1 MANMTLAARTHRQ
14 QKGISLVGLII
25 VLAIIGLIAVLA
37 MKVTPTVTEYFSIK
51 KAIVSVKASGGGIP
65 EMRSAFNRQAEV
77 GYIDAI
83 SGKDLEILKNG
94 DDVEISFAYQKVIPL
109 VGPVSLLIDYAG
121 STNENRLKKK
131 AAP

>member
-1 MANMTLAARTHRQ
+1 MANMTLAAHMHRK
-14 QKGISLVGLII
+14 QKGVTLVGLIL

-51 KAIVSVKASGGGIP
+51 KAIGSVKAVGGGIP
-65 EMRSAFNRQAEV
+65 EMRAAFNRQAEV

-83 SGKDLEILKNG
+83 SGQDLEILKNG
-94 DDVEISFAYQKVIPL
+94 DDVEINFAYQKIIPL
-109 VGPVSLLIDYAG
+109 VGPVSLMIDYAG

>member
-1 MANMTLAARTHRQ
+1 MANMTLAARTQRK
-14 QKGISLVGLII
+14 QKGITLIGLIL
-25 VLAIIGLIAVLA
+25 VLAIIGVIAVLA

-51 KAIVSVKASGGGIP
+51 KAISSVKAAGGAIP
-65 EMRSAFNRQAEV
+65 EMRAAFNRQAEV
-77 GYIDAI
+77 GYIDSI
-83 SGKDLEILKNG
+83 SGQDLEILKNG
-94 DDVEISFAYQKVIPL
+94 DDVEINFAYQKTIPL

>member
-1 MANMTLAARTHRQ
+1 MTLAACTHRK
-14 QKGISLVGLII
+14 QKGITLVGLIL

-51 KAIVSVKASGGGIP
+51 KAIGSVKASGGGIP

-83 SGKDLEILKNG
+83 SGKDLEIIKNG
-94 DDVEISFAYQKVIPL
+94 DDVEISFAYQKIIPL
-109 VGPVSLLIDYAG
+109 VGPASLLIDYSG